1 MPFGFRIVSIRYTG
15 SWVPAADGM
24 ALRPESGR
32 GLRCAG
38 AGLDVGSARPKAAF
52 NRAGRVLPA
61 WGAAV
66 RPDAHSLCVNERT
79 SFIVPRHA
87 PRADVRAWQ
96 RTPRDAER
104 VRPGNA

>member
-66 RPDAHSLCVNERT
+66 R
-79 SFIVPRHA
+79 
-87 PRADVRAWQ
+87 AWQ